1 MALSLS
7 TVTVRTVMS
16 QLSQLATAYG
26 APVPDALTDTIDRLE
41 HVASTA
47 AAPQTVPGGLAAA
60 MVAAAEDGRDVLGD
74 TDVRRHIAA
83 GALARNYPRDEV
95 ETILEAR
102 RVAALAQ
109 HAPDLIATW
118 QPMIEAAQSTLVAAR
133 KELPGI
139 DQVGAGDIGALRPG
153 QLKTWGE
160 AREAR
165 LLVVH
170 VTKCWSLLVTAAE
183 LARVTDPTRP
193 LTITDATLIELDG
206 IPSGA
211 KVEDVVV
218 SGLALS
224 LPTPTEFA
232 QRVAR
237 VEAERAA
244 RQAARQEAER
254 TAMRTLPPAGV
265 MRVTPFG
272 AEQAV

>member
-7 TVTVRTVMS
+7 GITVRTVMS
-16 QLSQLATAYG
+16 QLVQLGTAYG
-26 APVPDALTDTIDRLE
+26 APIPDALTDTINRLE
-41 HVASTA
+41 HVATTA
-47 AAPQTVPGGLAAA
+47 AAPQTVRGGLAAA
-60 MVAAAEDGRDVLGD
+60 IVAAAEDGRDVLED

-83 GALARNYPRDEV
+83 DALARNYPRDEV

-109 HAPDLIATW
+109 HAPELVATW
-118 QPMIEAAQSTLVAAR
+118 QPMIEAAQSTLAAAR
-133 KELPGI
+133 KALPGI
-139 DQVGAGDIGALRPG
+139 DQMGAGDIGALRPG

-170 VTKCWSLLVTAAE
+170 IAKAWGLLVIAAE
-183 LARVTDPTRP
+183 LARVTDATRP
-193 LTITDATLIELDG
+193 LTITDASLTELDA
-206 IPSGA
+206 IPRGA
-211 KVEDVVV
+211 KVDDVVV

-224 LPTPTEFA
+224 LPTPAQFA

-237 VEAERAA
+237 IERERAD
-244 RQAARQEAER
+244 RQASRQEAER
-254 TAMRTLPPAGV
+254 TAMRTLPPTGV